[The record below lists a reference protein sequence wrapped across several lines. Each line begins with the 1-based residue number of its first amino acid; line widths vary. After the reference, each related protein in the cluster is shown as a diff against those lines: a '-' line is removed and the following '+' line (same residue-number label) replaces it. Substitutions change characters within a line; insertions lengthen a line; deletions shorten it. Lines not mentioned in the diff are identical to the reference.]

1 MHETPADRL
10 KRLRMRA
17 WRRGTREMDLILGP
31 WADAHLAGLDAARV
45 RAFDALL
52 DEADADLAQWVVAGR
67 PAPPHHA
74 PLVAEITA
82 FALARL
88 RPGGA

>member
-1 MHETPADRL
+1 MHESPADRL

-31 WADAHLAGLDAARV
+31 WADAHLAGLDATRV
-45 RAFDALL
+45 QSFDALL
-52 DEADADLAQWVVAGR
+52 DEADTDLARWFVAGR
-67 PAPPHHA
+67 PAPAHHA
-74 PLVAEITA
+74 PLVAEIAA